1 MSYGKGGAVAAQKP
15 DPTGAKILDG
25 AIRVLGDFGFKRAT
39 VELVA
44 KYAGVSHM
52 TIYRRWPSKVD
63 LLKTAIIGEFTR
75 LLDTAFQQAA
85 GHGTSFADRTLHAFT
100 DVVWEVQSHPLTA
113 RELNT
118 ESSESSPMFSNTATA
133 VMEASVPL
141 VADQLRRAG
150 TTTDDTPAD
159 LEPVADIFVRL
170 AFSLVTVKRPERPL
184 TTRTEVADYA
194 NECFGTYLQG
204 LNPQAELLVVD
215 ATVVDL
221 DQQRASRAR
230 PQRLYLQI
238 AAASIFGVLTLGAG
252 LTAVLGGT
260 VKLPFITPAGI
271 SKPTNAVPPTGIPV
285 GPRTAPEL
293 QLPASPLQPDAPG
306 LLFPPAAADPSLP
319 RPMVPQI
326 EAVQRPTPA
335 GGFIGG
341 NSAAGG
347 APAPNNP
354 VPALAPPPVPKPSP
368 GPQPGP
374 GPGPKPPGPGPGPG
388 PGPQPGPGPNPPGP
402 GPGPKPPGPGPNQ
415 PGPNQQGSNQGPNQQ
430 GPNSGPNQQ
439 GSNQQGS
446 NQGPNQ
452 GPGKQGNQQSG
463 PSQ

>member
-1 MSYGKGGAVAAQKP
+1 VTDQKP
-15 DPTGAKILDG
+15 DPTSVKILAG

-44 KYAGVSHM
+44 KSAGVSHM

-63 LLKTAIIGEFTR
+63 LLRTAIIGEFTK
-75 LLDTAFQQAA
+75 LLDTAFEQAA
-85 GHGTSFADRTLHAFT
+85 DGGTSFADRTLHAFT
-100 DVVWEVQSHPLTA
+100 DIVWEVQRHPIAL

-118 ESSESSPMFSNTATA
+118 EASEQLAMLSSTSTA

-141 VADQLRRAG
+141 VADQLHRAG
-150 TTTDDTPAD
+150 TTTDDPSAD
-159 LEPVADIFVRL
+159 LESVADVFVRL
-170 AFSLVTVKRPERPL
+170 AYSLVTVTRPERPL
-184 TTRTEVADYA
+184 TTRSEVADYA
-194 NECFGTYLQG
+194 TECFGPYLQG
-204 LNPQAELLVVD
+204 LNAQADLPADD

-221 DQQRASRAR
+221 DQHRASRAR

-271 SKPTNAVPPTGIPV
+271 SKPTNAVTPTGIPGGPIPL

-293 QLPASPLQPDAPG
+293 QLPALPLQPDSPG
-306 LLFPPAAADPSLP
+306 LLFPPAAASPSLP
-319 RPMVPQI
+319 RPTAPQI
-326 EAVQRPTPA
+326 EAVQRPAPA

-347 APAPNNP
+347 ASVPDNP
-354 VPALAPPPVPKPSP
+354 VPELALPPSPKPSP
-368 GPQPGP
+368 GPQP

-388 PGPQPGPGPNPPGP
+388 PQPGPKPPGP

-415 PGPNQQGSNQGPNQQ
+415 QGSGPNQGPNQQ
-430 GPNSGPNQQ
+430 GPNQQGPNQQ
-439 GSNQQGS
+439 GA
-446 NQGPNQ
+446 
-452 GPGKQGNQQSG
+452 GKQANQQSG
-463 PSQ
+463 PSH

>member
-1 MSYGKGGAVAAQKP
+1 VTAQKP

-63 LLKTAIIGEFTR
+63 LLKTAIVGEFTR

-85 GHGTSFADRTLHAFT
+85 GHDTAFADRTLHAFT
-100 DVVWEVQSHPLTA
+100 DVVWAVQGHPLAT

-118 ESSESSPMFSNTATA
+118 ESSESSPMMSSTAAA

-159 LEPVADIFVRL
+159 LEPVADVFVRL
-170 AFSLVTVKRPERPL
+170 AYSLVTVKRPERPL
-184 TTRTEVADYA
+184 TTRAEVADYA
-194 NECFGTYLQG
+194 NECFGPYLKG

-215 ATVVDL
+215 DTADDDTIDDAAVVDL
-221 DQQRASRAR
+221 EKHRASRAR

-252 LTAVLGGT
+252 LAAVLGGT

-271 SKPTNAVPPTGIPV
+271 SKPTNTVPPTGIPV
-285 GPRTAPEL
+285 GPRPVLEL
-293 QLPASPLQPDAPG
+293 QVPAPPLQPDSPA

-319 RPMVPQI
+319 RPTVPQI
-326 EAVQRPTPA
+326 EAVQRPAPA
-335 GGFIGG
+335 GGLVGS
-341 NSAAGG
+341 NPAAGG
-347 APAPNNP
+347 APVPDNP
-354 VPALAPPPVPKPSP
+354 VPVLAPPPPKPSP

-374 GPGPKPPGPGPGPG
+374 GPTPPGPGPG
-388 PGPQPGPGPNPPGP
+388 PGPQPGPGPGPGPKPP

-415 PGPNQQGSNQGPNQQ
+415 QGPNQGPNQQ
-430 GPNSGPNQQ
+430 GPNQGPNQQGPNQQGPNQQ
-439 GSNQQGS
+439 GS
-446 NQGPNQ
+446 
-452 GPGKQGNQQSG
+452 GKQGNQQSG

>member
-1 MSYGKGGAVAAQKP
+1 MSYGKGGAVTAQKP

-100 DVVWEVQSHPLTA
+100 DVVWAVQGHPLAT

-118 ESSESSPMFSNTATA
+118 ESSESSPMMSSTATA

-170 AFSLVTVKRPERPL
+170 AFSLLTVKRPERPL
-184 TTRTEVADYA
+184 NTRAEVADYA
-194 NECFGTYLQG
+194 NECFGPYLLG
-204 LNPQAELLVVD
+204 VNPQAELLVVD
-215 ATVVDL
+215 AAVVDATAGDATVVDL
-221 DQQRASRAR
+221 DQHRASRAR

-238 AAASIFGVLTLGAG
+238 AAASIFGFLTLGAG
-252 LTAVLGGT
+252 LAAVLGGT

-271 SKPTNAVPPTGIPV
+271 SKPTNAVPPTGIPG
-285 GPRTAPEL
+285 GPRTAPEP
-293 QLPASPLQPDAPG
+293 QLPAAPLQPDSPG
-306 LLFPPAAADPSLP
+306 LLFPPTAADSSLP

-326 EAVQRPTPA
+326 EAVQRPAPA

-347 APAPNNP
+347 APAPNKP
-354 VPALAPPPVPKPSP
+354 VPVLAPPPSPKPSPGPQPGPGPKPPGPGP

-374 GPGPKPPGPGPGPG
+374 GPGPKPPGPGPGPKQSG
-388 PGPQPGPGPNPPGP
+388 
-402 GPGPKPPGPGPNQ
+402 
-415 PGPNQQGSNQGPNQQ
+415 PGPNQQGSNPNQGPNQ
-430 GPNSGPNQQ
+430 GPDQ
-439 GSNQQGS
+439 
-446 NQGPNQ
+446 Q